1 MSNNNDPS
9 KNLIQTISP
18 TKDSDIRAISIIRD
32 ESGYGF
38 TLSRSVIYA
47 NDPKFQNFEPIG
59 TNQTEIVYVKHVRKK
74 GPAFTA
80 GLREGIFCINF

>member
-1 MSNNNDPS
+1 MSSNNDPS

-18 TKDSDIRAISIIRD
+18 ARESDVRAISIIRD

-47 NDPKFQNFEPIG
+47 SNDPKFQNDS
-59 TNQTEIVYVKHVRKK
+59 NQTEIVYVKHVRKK
-74 GPAFTA
+74 GPAFVA
-80 GLREGIFCINF
+80 GLREGI